1 MKRNASYRLL
11 LLVILPVIISAGDT
25 ASPFY
30 DFHGESPGTVHKIT
44 VNDLPA
50 PNATPS
56 GVASPEPEQRPA
68 NATLKTLPGFKV
80 SLFASG
86 LDNPRELRAAPSQ
99 ALVLRPMP
107 DFVPAQEADNP
118 LRDRARSKG

>member
-1 MKRNASYRLL
+1 MNLTTSYRLL
-11 LLVILPVIISAGDT
+11 LIGSVAALSLLIYAADS

-30 DFHGESPGTVHKIT
+30 DYRAESPGTVHKIT

-68 NATLKTLPGFKV
+68 NATLKTLPGNCARIFCR
-80 SLFASG
+80 SLSASIC
-86 LDNPRELRAAPSQ
+86 
-99 ALVLRPMP
+99 VH
-107 DFVPAQEADNP
+107 P
-118 LRDRARSKG
+118 LTSNLSRKKESRTGTRIDVYWPTG